1 MVWALVVVAGVV
13 GSIGPAPEPAP
24 EPLRLQW
31 SAPASCP
38 THTDVE
44 DRIASQLRVAAS
56 ERPLVDVQADIRVE
70 QSHDGFVAQLRVTTP
85 TGITE
90 RTLSAITCAVIVD
103 ASALIVAMA
112 ADTAAAD
119 RAIAVEPAPR
129 PKPTKPR
136 AAIWGLVAVGG
147 GIGLGGVAPIG
158 GVIGGLA
165 GLTTDRVRFEIEGR
179 YAFARQVRHAVE
191 RDVGGEVSLWTVGP
205 RVGPVLHAGKFEFPL
220 LAGADV
226 GQARGAGFGV
236 TQPRVARR
244 PWFSV
249 GLFPAVVWRVTPHLG
264 LGLAAEIDAVIVRPR
279 FSLAD
284 VGTLPAPAP
293 IAGALR
299 ITIEGRFR

>member
-1 MVWALVVVAGVV
+1 MVWAAVVLA
-13 GSIGPAPEPAP
+13 GSIGVAFVEPAP

-38 THTDVE
+38 THADVAG
-44 DRIASQLRVAAS
+44 RIAMQLRTAS
-56 ERPLVDVQADIRVE
+56 SGQPLVDVHADIRVE
-70 QSHDGFVAQLRVTTP
+70 QSDDGFVAQLRVTTP

-90 RTLSAITCAVIVD
+90 RTLSASTCAVIVD

-112 ADTAAAD
+112 ADTAAAE
-119 RAIAVEPAPR
+119 RAPVVELAPP
-129 PKPTKPR
+129 PKPATPR
-136 AAIWGLVAVGG
+136 AAVWGLVAAGG

-165 GLTTDRVRFEIEGR
+165 GLTTYRVRFEIEGR
-179 YAFARQVRHAVE
+179 YAFARHVRHEVE
-191 RDVGGEVSLWTVGP
+191 RDVGGEVSVWTVGP
-205 RVGPVLHAGKFEFPL
+205 RVGPVLHAGKVEFPL
-220 LAGADV
+220 LVGADV
-226 GQARGAGFGV
+226 GQARGSGFGV

-249 GLFPAVVWRVTPHLG
+249 GLFPAVVWRVTQHVG
-264 LGLAAEIDAVIVRPR
+264 LGLAAEIDLVLVRPR
-279 FSLAD
+279 FALAD

-299 ITIEGRFR
+299 ATIEGRFR